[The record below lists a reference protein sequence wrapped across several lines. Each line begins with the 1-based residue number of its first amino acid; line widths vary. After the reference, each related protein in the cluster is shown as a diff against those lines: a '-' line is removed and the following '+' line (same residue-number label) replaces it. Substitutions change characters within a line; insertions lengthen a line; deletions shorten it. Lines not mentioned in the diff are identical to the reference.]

1 MACQSPDHE
10 DENVVFSLIL
20 LIFIPEMNKKT
31 GLLLLATFIMQLSF
45 AQDSQKAV
53 PGVKTEEKRSKGIV
67 SVQSEYSV
75 KESMDRLVS
84 IVESKGM
91 TVFLRMDHA
100 KNAEKDGLA
109 LRPTELLFFGNPK
122 AGTILMQDQQI
133 SGLDLP
139 LKVLVWEDETG
150 KVWLNYNDVNWIA
163 ERNGLTDKSKGI
175 KKTIESVMAA
185 VVNAAAKTNP

>member
-1 MACQSPDHE
+1 
-10 DENVVFSLIL
+10 
-20 LIFIPEMNKKT
+20 MNKKT
-31 GLLLLATFIMQLSF
+31 GLLLLAIFIIQLSF

-67 SVQSEYSV
+67 SVQSHYSV

-163 ERNGLTDKSKGI
+163 ERHGLTEKSKGI
-175 KKTIESVMAA
+175 KKTMESVMAA
-185 VVNAAAKTNP
+185 VVNAAAKTNL